1 MFGWSWVYEREL
13 HWHKILYC
21 SLVLIK
27 IFQTSRIVSMA
38 DRVNCEEE
46 RRELQGYQ
54 SIREYLAR
62 ILMGDGI
69 DSWRHRNSE
78 GD

>member
-1 MFGWSWVYEREL
+1 
-13 HWHKILYC
+13 
-21 SLVLIK
+21 
-27 IFQTSRIVSMA
+27 MA